1 MLTIPG
7 PKSRFCDGMSRRSW
21 LQIGSLAMGGL
32 TLPQILRGESQ
43 GGPRKRIKGVIMVI
57 LPGGPTHLDMYD
69 LKPDAPI
76 EIRGD
81 FRPIATTV
89 PGMEICELMPRLAG
103 MADKLAL
110 IRSLVGFQNDH
121 NTHWCTT
128 GWESHAEMPAS
139 PLVPGF
145 PPGGWPSMGS
155 VLSKQFGTRVPGV
168 PAAIDLVPVEP
179 DARFIMRTAPTQP
192 GYLGTAHAGF
202 EVGAVDRRNIMLN
215 GISPRRLADRRALLT
230 SFDQF
235 RRRADREGVAD
246 GIDEF
251 QKQAFDVLT
260 SPRMADAL
268 DLSKEDEPLR
278 RRYGLSST
286 LDSLP

>member
-139 PLVPGF
+139 PLVPGVSTWRLAVDGLGVVQTVWYACAWRSGCHR
-145 PPGGWPSMGS
+145 PGSRRNPMHVSSCVLRRHSQVISAQLMPDSKLARSIAAISCSMASAHGGW
-155 VLSKQFGTRVPGV
+155 
-168 PAAIDLVPVEP
+168 
-179 DARFIMRTAPTQP
+179 
-192 GYLGTAHAGF
+192 
-202 EVGAVDRRNIMLN
+202 
-215 GISPRRLADRRALLT
+215 LT
-230 SFDQF
+230 
-235 RRRADREGVAD
+235 G
-246 GIDEF
+246 GH
-251 QKQAFDVLT
+251 
-260 SPRMADAL
+260 
-268 DLSKEDEPLR
+268 
-278 RRYGLSST
+278 Y
-286 LDSLP
+286 